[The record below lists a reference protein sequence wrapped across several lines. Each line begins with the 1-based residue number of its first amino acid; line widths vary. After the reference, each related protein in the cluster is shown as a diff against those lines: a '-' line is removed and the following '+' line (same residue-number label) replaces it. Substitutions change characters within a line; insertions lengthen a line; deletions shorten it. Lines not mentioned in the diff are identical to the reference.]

1 MVEAAEPDAF
11 DLLVALTAG
20 VPVAVVSKDEASG
33 TAGDNGEA
41 ADAALPDGKTEDV
54 SEDR

>member
-20 VPVAVVSKDEASG
+20 VSIAVISKDEASG
-33 TAGDNGEA
+33 AAGDDGEA
-41 ADAALPDGKTEDV
+41 ADAALQDRKTE
-54 SEDR
+54 S